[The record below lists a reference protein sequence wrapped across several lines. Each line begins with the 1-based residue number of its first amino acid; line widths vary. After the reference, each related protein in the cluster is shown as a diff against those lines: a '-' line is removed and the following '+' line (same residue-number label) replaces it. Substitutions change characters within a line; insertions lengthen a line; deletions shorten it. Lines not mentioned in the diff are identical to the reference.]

1 VGIRL
6 LRRGKV
12 RDIYEV
18 DENHLLLV
26 ATDRISAFDFVLKPE
41 IPDKGVVLTRISRFW
56 FEHFSAIP
64 NHYVTCNADG
74 LDVPDEW
81 RGRVTLVRKAYVIP
95 YEFIVRGYL
104 AGSAWESYCRD
115 GTAYGH
121 RLPDG
126 LKKGAKLPEPI
137 LTPTTKAEV
146 GHDEPVTV
154 EQICAEVGKETAQ
167 LLFAQSIKIYKEA
180 ADLLLKKDLILAD
193 TKFEWGFIDGKP
205 CLIDELLT
213 PDSSRYWDATAYRQ
227 QRLQQF
233 DKQIVRDYLLATN
246 WDRKS
251 PPPPLPNQVV
261 QKTRSRYIE
270 LLERITGEV
279 L

>member
-1 VGIRL
+1 VGVKL

-12 RDIYEV
+12 RDIYQV
-18 DENHLLLV
+18 DEDHLLLV

-56 FEHFSAIP
+56 FEHFSTIP
-64 NHYVTCNADG
+64 NHYVSCDIDG

-81 RGRVTLVRKAYVIP
+81 RGRATLVRKARVIP

-104 AGSAWESYCRD
+104 AGSAWESYRHSR
-115 GTAYGH
+115 TVYGH

-126 LKKGAKLPEPI
+126 LRKGAELPEPI
-137 LTPTTKAEV
+137 LTPTTKAAV
-146 GHDEPVTV
+146 GHDEPVTL
-154 EQICAEVGKETAQ
+154 ERICADVGEETAQ

-180 ADLLLKKDLILAD
+180 AASLLKKDLILAD

-213 PDSSRYWDATAYRQ
+213 PDSSRYWDASAYGQ

-233 DKQIVRDYLLATN
+233 DKQIVRDYLLATD

-261 QKTRSRYIE
+261 QKTRSRYVE

>member
-1 VGIRL
+1 MGMRL

-12 RDIYEV
+12 RDIYQV
-18 DENHLLLV
+18 DDDHLLLV

-64 NHYVTCNADG
+64 NHYVTCDIDG
-74 LDVPDEW
+74 LDMPDEW
-81 RGRVTLVRKAYVIP
+81 RGRATLVRRARVIP

-104 AGSAWESYCRD
+104 AGSAWESYRRS
-115 GTAYGH
+115 GTVYGH

-126 LKKGAKLPEPI
+126 LRKGARLPEPI
-137 LTPTTKAEV
+137 LTPTTKAAV
-146 GHDEPVTV
+146 GHDEPVTL
-154 EQICAEVGKETAQ
+154 EQIRADVGEETAQ
-167 LLFAQSIKIYKEA
+167 FLFTQSIKIYKEA
-180 ADLLLKKDLILAD
+180 AELLLKKNLILAD

-213 PDSSRYWDATAYRQ
+213 PDSSRYWDASAYRQ

-233 DKQIVRDYLLATN
+233 DKQIVRDYLLTTG

-251 PPPPLPNQVV
+251 PPPPLPNRVV
-261 QKTRSRYIE
+261 EETRRRYIE
-270 LLERITGEV
+270 LLQRITGEV